1 MAKSHLQLSP
11 ADKAHLLDLLGK
23 GQQSSQAF
31 KRATALLELDR
42 GQTLVSIAA
51 TLHVTYKTVAS
62 WRDTYHSR
70 GLAMLK
76 DQPRSGRPA
85 ALSGEARAQITA
97 LACSAPPEGYG
108 SWSLRLLADR
118 AVELEFVKNITH
130 SQVGL
135 VLKKTNSNPT

>member
-1 MAKSHLQLSP
+1 MAKQNFQLNA
-11 ADKAHLLDLLGK
+11 ADKAHLLELLGK

-51 TLHVTYKTVAS
+51 TLHVTSKTVAS
-62 WRDTYHSR
+62 WRDTYHTR

-76 DQPRSGRPA
+76 DQPRSGRPPA
-85 ALSGEARAQITA
+85 FSGEARAQITA
-97 LACSAPPEGYG
+97 LACSAPPDGYG

-118 AVELEFVKNITH
+118 AVELELVEKISH

-135 VLKKTNSNPT
+135 VLKKTN

>member
-1 MAKSHLQLSP
+1 MAKSHLQLNP
-11 ADKAHLLDLLGK
+11 ADKAHLLELLGK

-62 WRDTYHSR
+62 WRDTYNTR

-76 DQPRSGRPA
+76 DQPRSGRPPA
-85 ALSGEARAQITA
+85 FSGEARAQITA
-97 LACSAPPEGYG
+97 LACSAPPDGYG

-118 AVELEFVKNITH
+118 AVELEFVEKISH

-135 VLKKTNSNPT
+135 VLKKTN